1 MKRLPIIIT
10 SIIICFLFAG
20 CGPKSYDGP
29 PDPGTPKPPSLDGI
43 FMSEYGTMTFN
54 GDGETVYINFS
65 PEYLE
70 ILDNPPNEATYSYSF
85 TWYSFGECRYDVAT
99 EFKLHNNESDTSL
112 NFSLYLEGEGTTKD
126 RIGFSYP
133 TPDVQNIV
141 FQRKS
146 D

>member
-1 MKRLPIIIT
+1 MKRLPVLLT
-10 SIIICFLFAG
+10 TIIICLLFAG
-20 CGPKSYDGP
+20 CSPKSYDGP
-29 PDPGTPKPPSLDGI
+29 PDPGTPEPPFHDGI
-43 FMSEYGTMTFN
+43 FMSEYGTMTFD
-54 GDGETVYINFS
+54 GDGETVYIDFS

-70 ILDNPPNEATYSYSF
+70 VLDNPPNEETYSYVF
-85 TWYSFGECRYDVAT
+85 TWYSFGKCRYDVAT
-99 EFKLHNNESDTSL
+99 EFKLYNDASDTSL

-126 RIGFSYP
+126 RIAFSYP